1 MSSSSYNK
9 HEASLSIEEIYQQS
23 NNQQQNWLLTYIDVF
38 VLIIMLVITL
48 MALSDFE
55 TEQKN
60 TKKQIIQQQ
69 PKTPAAV
76 KKSRSS
82 IADIKIPTTHPDPS
96 NSSAENQQK
105 QPPLPPPFLEPK
117 PSQVFQPKKQTPTP
131 KEEIIEAKNIDKP
144 EVKPSQT
151 DQQQDH
157 PLSEEKIQNQ
167 LRKTIEE
174 LGLIDAVDMKVTHG
188 YAQLEIQDKIL
199 FKSSAATLLDK
210 GAALLK
216 KLIPLLAKSSGLIYI
231 EGHTDNRPIK
241 TTTFP
246 SNWELGAARAT
257 SVLHFLA
264 SQKLN
269 ASRLRAITYGDTKPI
284 ADNSTE
290 EGREQN
296 RRVSLVIKVS
306 DKID

>member
-1 MSSSSYNK
+1 M
-9 HEASLSIEEIYQQS
+9 SIEEIYQQS

>member
-55 TEQKN
+55 TGQKN
-60 TKKQIIQQQ
+60 TKTQIIQQQ
-69 PKTPAAV
+69 IKPPATL
-76 KKSRSS
+76 KKSRSNT
-82 IADIKIPTTHPDPS
+82 ADIKIPTHPEPS
-96 NSSAENQQK
+96 NSSAKNQQK
-105 QPPLPPPFLEPK
+105 QVPPPPPFIEPK
-117 PSQVFQPKKQTPTP
+117 PSQIIQAKKQTPTP
-131 KEEIIEAKNIDKP
+131 KEETIEAENTYKP
-144 EVKPSQT
+144 EVKLSQT

-157 PLSEEKIQNQ
+157 PLNEEKIQNQ
-167 LRKTIEE
+167 LTKTIEE
-174 LGLIDAVDMKVTHG
+174 LGLTDAVNMKVTLG

-210 GAALLK
+210 GATLLK
-216 KLIPLLAKSSGLIYI
+216 KLIPLLATSSGLIYI

-241 TTTFP
+241 TTAFP

-257 SVLHFLA
+257 SVLHYLA

-269 ASRLRAITYGDTKPI
+269 VSRLRAITYGDTKPI

-290 EGREQN
+290 EGREKN